1 MTRKKKIGIIIV
13 CIIGII
19 IAYFAISAAYRAYN
33 QKVYSG
39 HGFDYMSGYSSTDFK
54 GYHVY
59 DGEKLVSLNHEAS
72 LWIEEEKD
80 MPVMDGAEACYPVYT
95 AVAKAIYKDID
106 VIEKKANKRYEEW
119 EDKHFDEYGEPE
131 DWYEQDEEDAEE
143 EWIDKY
149 NNGMI
154 VTFTNTV
161 CGYDRLIDDEVDLFF
176 GARPSADQKE
186 FAAEENKQIIST
198 PIGSEAFVFFVEE
211 DNPVDDLTSEQV
223 RKIYHGDI
231 TNWKEIGGKDQKIVA
246 FQRPEESGSQV
257 MMEYFMG
264 DVKLKAPDTY
274 EIVDAMDGVIDEVKQ
289 YNNEA
294 GAMGYTFRYF
304 LEGLQ
309 QEKGVKMLAIDGVAP
324 TQEHIADRTYP
335 IIVPLVCAKIKG
347 NDNPNVDKV
356 IDFLRSKDG
365 QYIITKTGY
374 GPLDKN
380 NADPIVENK
389 IRK

>member
-154 VTFTNTV
+154 
-161 CGYDRLIDDEVDLFF
+161 
-176 GARPSADQKE
+176 
-186 FAAEENKQIIST
+186 
-198 PIGSEAFVFFVEE
+198 FV
-211 DNPVDDLTSEQV
+211 
-223 RKIYHGDI
+223 I
-231 TNWKEIGGKDQKIVA
+231 
-246 FQRPEESGSQV
+246 
-257 MMEYFMG
+257 
-264 DVKLKAPDTY
+264 
-274 EIVDAMDGVIDEVKQ
+274 
-289 YNNEA
+289 
-294 GAMGYTFRYF
+294 F
-304 LEGLQ
+304 L
-309 QEKGVKMLAIDGVAP
+309 
-324 TQEHIADRTYP
+324 
-335 IIVPLVCAKIKG
+335 
-347 NDNPNVDKV
+347 
-356 IDFLRSKDG
+356 S
-365 QYIITKTGY
+365 
-374 GPLDKN
+374 
-380 NADPIVENK
+380 
-389 IRK
+389 